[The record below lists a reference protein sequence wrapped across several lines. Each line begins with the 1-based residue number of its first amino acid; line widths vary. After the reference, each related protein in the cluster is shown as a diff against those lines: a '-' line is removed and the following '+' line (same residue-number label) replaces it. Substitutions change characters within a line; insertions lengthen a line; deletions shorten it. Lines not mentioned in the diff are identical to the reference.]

1 MTTLD
6 DVRLH
11 SSDYPD
17 WVRTLVRTYHNWK
30 TRGQVRNLAHYESR
44 MLDDMGVTR
53 DEVLWAAHLPLNLN
67 AAWELR
73 HRSRTRRLADQ
84 AIGSARR

>member
-11 SSDYPD
+11 SSDYPQ
-17 WVRTLVRTYHNWK
+17 WVRTAVRVFHNWN
-30 TRGQVRNLAHYESR
+30 TRNQVRNLERYEQR

-53 DEVLWAAHLPLNLN
+53 DEVMWASRLPLSLN

-73 HRSRTRRLADQ
+73 HRSRTRRLANR

>member
-11 SSDYPD
+11 SSDYPQ
-17 WVRTLVRTYHNWK
+17 WIRTAVRVFHNWK
-30 TRGQVRNLAHYESR
+30 TRNQVRNLERYEQR
-44 MLDDMGVTR
+44 MLDDMGITR
-53 DEVLWAAHLPLNLN
+53 DEVIWASRLPLSLN

-73 HRSRTRRLADQ
+73 HRSRTRRLANK

>member
-11 SSDYPD
+11 SSDYPQ
-17 WVRTLVRTYHNWK
+17 WVRTAVRAYHNWK
-30 TRGQVRNLAHYESR
+30 TRNQVRNLAHYEQR

-53 DEVLWAAHLPLNLN
+53 DEVVWASRLPLSLN

-73 HRSRTRRLADQ
+73 HRSRTRRLAER